1 MLIELK
7 NISVRTPDDNPLL
20 DGVDFR
26 VDENEFVYIIGR
38 VGSGKSSL
46 LKTLY
51 AELPLTGDQAQV
63 LDHNLLKLKRRH
75 VPALR
80 RELGIVFQ
88 DFQLLRDLT
97 VEGNLDF
104 VLRATGHGKRKLR
117 QERIAEVLA
126 LVGLND
132 KADRYPHE
140 LSGGEQQRVSIARAL
155 LNHPRIILADEPTG
169 NLDFDSGAHIMG
181 ILREIRQRGTAVV
194 MVTHNLNYLSQY
206 PGIVYRME
214 DGTLREVTEEYN
226 RAVEI
231 IDKA

>member
-97 VEGNLDF
+97 IEGNLDF

-194 MVTHNLNYLSQY
+194 MVTHNLNYLSHY